1 MIAILKGA
9 LVAVAYAV
17 VGAVTVLYSLHF
29 AIPSPV
35 FLPAGIAAGA
45 VLVWGVRM
53 APAVFA
59 GRLLLSLLS
68 GGTFG
73 PAPYTW
79 SFELWL
85 AVAVTLQAL
94 AGGLLARRLLDAD
107 PGLKQDAAVI
117 RLVALVGPA
126 SCWVAPL
133 LGIPA
138 LLLYGRIPPSDIAF
152 TFYRWWTSDSIGA
165 LLLAPAFLPLFAK
178 PHEAWGGRRAA
189 ILTPALV
196 TALLLTTVLF
206 ASAHVE
212 RRRMD
217 GNFDTA
223 ARMQAEAVVKAINGI
238 DNVALALDGLTRDTL
253 VHTAAERALLVQ
265 VLRSL
270 VPEGVAVHWD
280 DHVLGR
286 DAELQTSLRQAQA
299 QQAVQRQLR
308 LLPQPQLVW
317 LLPGAGAVYLTAP
330 LDALLEPLP
339 GALQLQRCLMQPR
352 DGAMA
357 RLAGGR
363 DCEEAFGRRLQ
374 RDVLVSAGNAI
385 TLTLRVTARP
395 DYVAQNRASNTWVV
409 YALAL
414 LGSAFLMAFI
424 FTLSGRAS
432 RSRELVVDRTLA
444 LQSSEARLQH
454 LFDTALV
461 GVQYVAPDG
470 RIERMNRECE
480 RILGCEDRTDAG
492 ALALLELVL
501 PPQREV
507 VAPLF
512 AAVVRGDMEGWT
524 RELTLQR
531 CDGRPVEVL
540 LRLAASRAL
549 DGQPRQL
556 LAVLVDLTE
565 LRKLQA
571 AERAREVAEAANR
584 AKNDFVSRMSHELR
598 TPLNAI
604 LGFTQLLRERFARE
618 AAVVD
623 QLGHVERAGW
633 HLLAMVDDILDL
645 SRLETGRLALDI
657 GTVPLARAVDDAVAL
672 VQDAARRRQLALEV
686 ETIDPALGVRADST
700 RLQQV
705 LLNLLSNAVKYNR
718 HGGKVRVRLRREPG
732 ALGVAVE
739 DTGTG
744 LTPRQL
750 EGLFEPFN
758 RLGREK
764 SATPGTGLGLVIT
777 RQLALAMDGRIDV
790 RSEPGKG
797 SVFTLWLPAAPEAT
811 VPRASAASAARGSG
825 GLAGNLLY
833 VEDNEVNVEV
843 MRAVF
848 AGEPGLRLQ
857 TCGTGAQAL
866 ARVGEGGIDLV
877 LLDLGLPDMDGQ
889 DLLRQLLR
897 QEAAPQVIVVSADAR
912 SDMVA
917 QVLDAGAFAC
927 LGKPFDIEKLRELV
941 SRVLRGGGTSCN
953 GE

>member
-1 MIAILKGA
+1 VIAILRGA

-17 VGAVTVLYSLHF
+17 VGAVTVFFSLHF

-35 FLPAGIAAGA
+35 FLSAGIAAGA
-45 VLVWGVRM
+45 VLAWGVRM

-73 PAPYTW
+73 PAPYTLL
-79 SFELWL
+79 FELWL
-85 AVAVTLQAL
+85 AVAVTLQAV

-107 PGLKQDAAVI
+107 PGLKHDATAI

-152 TFYRWWTSDSIGA
+152 TFYRWWASDSIGA

-178 PHEAWGGRRAA
+178 PLDAWDGRRTAV
-189 ILTPALV
+189 LTSALV

-206 ASAHVE
+206 TSAHAE

-223 ARMQAEAVVKAINGI
+223 ARLQAEAVVKAINGI

-265 VLRSL
+265 VLRAL

-280 DHVLGR
+280 EHVLGR
-286 DAELQTSLRQAQA
+286 DDELQASLRKAQA

-308 LLPQPQLVW
+308 LLPQPQIVW

-339 GALQLQRCLMQPR
+339 GALQLQRCLMQSR

-374 RDVLVSAGNAI
+374 RDVPVSAGNA

-395 DYVAQNRASNTWVV
+395 DYVAQNRAANTWVV

-444 LQSSEARLQH
+444 LQSSEARLQN
-454 LFDTALV
+454 LFDAALV

-501 PPQREV
+501 PPQREA

-540 LRLAASRAL
+540 LRLAASRAA

-584 AKNDFVSRMSHELR
+584 AKSDFVSRMSHELR

-618 AAVVD
+618 AAAVD

-645 SRLETGRLALDI
+645 SRLETGRFALDI
-657 GTVPLARAVDDAVAL
+657 STVPLARAVDDAVAL

-718 HGGKVRVRLRREPG
+718 HAGKVRVRLRREPG
-732 ALGVAVE
+732 AFGVAVE

-744 LTPRQL
+744 LTPRQI

-877 LLDLGLPDMDGQ
+877 LLDLGLPDMDGH

-897 QEAAPQVIVVSADAR
+897 QEPAPQVIVVSADAR
-912 SDMVA
+912 SDIVA

-941 SRVLRGGGTSCN
+941 SRVLLGGGTS
-953 GE
+953 